1 MSAPEDRAGADAV
14 PRAPG
19 ATRRAQLPVTII
31 TGFLGSGK
39 TTLLNRLVRQPDMQ
53 STAVVI
59 NEFGEVGIDHLLV
72 ETSTEMMVE
81 LNNGCICC
89 TIRGDL
95 ADKLGSLAM
104 WIDTG
109 RIPRVDRVVVETTG
123 LADPAP
129 ILHTLMVEPDLLA
142 RYRLGRL
149 VTVVDAIG
157 AANSLDRFA
166 EAARQIAVAD
176 LIVVSKTDLVE
187 RHSNRAAYAELRER
201 VRALNP
207 RARTIEAT
215 MGEVDPALLFG
226 ERPGDDAAAL
236 LAGDGAV
243 RDCPGCAAGD
253 AHDHAHDHDHTD
265 AHGSGPGHDEAM
277 REVGIS
283 SFVVE
288 LDEPVDAGRFN
299 AFVQSLAA
307 EFGPRMLRMKGV
319 FAVAGDDRPA
329 VVHGVQHVF
338 FPITWLERW
347 PAGPRRSRFVFI
359 TQDLA
364 REPVARRFD
373 EAFGRGHA

>member
-1 MSAPEDRAGADAV
+1 MSGPDTEVRPGSVARLAPAR
-14 PRAPG
+14 PRPL
-19 ATRRAQLPVTII
+19 LPVTVI

-39 TTLLNRLVRQPDMQ
+39 TTLLNRLVRQPGMA

-59 NEFGEVGIDHLLV
+59 NEFGEIGIDHLLV

-109 RIPRVDRVVVETTG
+109 KIPRVDRVVVETTG

-157 AANSLDRFA
+157 AASSLDRFA

-176 LIVVSKTDLVE
+176 LIVVSKTDLVG
-187 RHSNRAAYAELRER
+187 RHSDAASYARLRDR

-207 RARTIEAT
+207 RAPLIEAT
-215 MGEVDPALLFG
+215 MGEVDPALLLG
-226 ERPGDDAAAL
+226 ERGDDAATL
-236 LAGDGAV
+236 LAAADAGV
-243 RDCPGCAAGD
+243 EGCERCESGEP
-253 AHDHAHDHDHTD
+253 HDHAHDVSGHGGPDHRHDD
-265 AHGSGPGHDEAM
+265 AM
-277 REVGIS
+277 REAGIR

-288 LDEPVDAGRFN
+288 LPRPVDGERFN
-299 AFVQSLAA
+299 AFVQALAA
-307 EFGPRMLRMKGV
+307 EFGPKLLRMKGV
-319 FAVAGDDRPA
+319 FAVEGEDRPA

-338 FPITWLERW
+338 FPVTWLERW
-347 PAGPRRSRFVFI
+347 PDGPRRSRFVFI
-359 TQDLA
+359 TQDLPPD
-364 REPVARRFD
+364 PVLRRFR
-373 EAFGRGHA
+373 ETFG